1 MHVEEKQGASVHP
14 VRWFWKEK
22 HLEIE
27 TYTTKLIVNPLAICA
42 INDEG
47 KVAFVDGSWIQ
58 LTKESARK
66 VRAYLREKYGD

>member
-1 MHVEEKQGASVHP
+1 M
-14 VRWFWKEK
+14 
-22 HLEIE
+22 EIE
-27 TYTTKLIVNPLAICA
+27 TYTQTLIVNPLTISA